1 MDADSLSDETMK
13 EISDMSEQALK
24 ECKFKA
30 ADIYGR
36 VGELYFVTTVL
47 NHAIG
52 MTLVE
57 FGEGI
62 SPEEIHARVDDIISA
77 YTGNN

>member
-1 MDADSLSDETMK
+1 MDADSLTDERMK
-13 EISDMSEQALK
+13 EISDMSGQALK

-30 ADIYGR
+30 ADVYGP

-52 MTLVE
+52 MTVSV
-57 FGEGI
+57 FDSI
-62 SPEEIHARVDDIISA
+62 SPEEIHERVDEIISA
-77 YTGNN
+77 YTENN